1 MKQKNKK
8 QASAN
13 ANGPNVSKANK
24 MRSVLICVIVAAVGI
39 SVVLYLAFNDKFKD
53 TSYKTQYQISESD
66 VSMPT
71 AKAGETEVSTGA
83 YGNEFVVNKD
93 GLYKRSDV
101 GAGFEKVS
109 QQKIVPLVGTWV
121 SNDTGIVY
129 KFGNDE
135 TFSIYVPYENDAGKY
150 DFMEYSG
157 KINVREKYTDS
168 FLKFKFNDM
177 NALFKYMGIDGN
189 SFVKENLY
197 YIELKYDKIV
207 NSATGQEIP
216 FDASNSSEEQADG
229 ATFDGLMYTFW
240 VQDSNSYKMKVA
252 SADSDEVYTFVRK

>member
-1 MKQKNKK
+1 MKQKSKK
-8 QASAN
+8 QSLN
-13 ANGPNVSKANK
+13 NGPNNNHKNGK
-24 MRSVLICVIVAAVGI
+24 QPVLVCVLTAVIGVTAI
-39 SVVLYLAFNDKFKD
+39 LGLVFSDKLED
-53 TSYKTQYQISESD
+53 PDYKTQYQTSESD

-71 AKAGETEVSTGA
+71 AKAGETEVSTDA
-83 YGNEFVVNKD
+83 YGNEFVVNQD

-109 QQKIVPLVGTWV
+109 QQKVVPLVGTWV
-121 SNDTGIVY
+121 SDDTGIVY

-157 KINVREKYTDS
+157 KVNVREKYTDS

-216 FDASNSSEEQADG
+216 FDASNSSEEEADG

-252 SADSDEVYTFVRK
+252 SATGDNVQTFVRK

>member
-1 MKQKNKK
+1 MKQKSKK
-8 QASAN
+8 QSLN
-13 ANGPNVSKANK
+13 NGPNNNHKNGK
-24 MRSVLICVIVAAVGI
+24 QPVLVCVLTAVIGVTAI
-39 SVVLYLAFNDKFKD
+39 LGLVFSDKFED
-53 TSYKTQYQISESD
+53 PDYKTQYQTSESD

-71 AKAGETEVSTGA
+71 AKAGETEVSTDA
-83 YGNEFVVNKD
+83 YGNEFVVNQD

-109 QQKIVPLVGTWV
+109 QQKVVPLVGTWV
-121 SNDTGIVY
+121 SDDTGIVY

-157 KINVREKYTDS
+157 KVNVREKYTDS

-177 NALFKYMGIDGN
+177 NALFKYLGIDGN

-216 FDASNSSEEQADG
+216 FDASNSSEEEADG

-252 SADSDEVYTFVRK
+252 SATGDNVQTFVRK

>member
-1 MKQKNKK
+1 MKQKSKK
-8 QASAN
+8 QSLN
-13 ANGPNVSKANK
+13 NGPNNNHKNGK
-24 MRSVLICVIVAAVGI
+24 QPVLVCVLTAVIGVTAI
-39 SVVLYLAFNDKFKD
+39 LGLVFSDKFED
-53 TSYKTQYQISESD
+53 PDYKTQYQTSESD

-71 AKAGETEVSTGA
+71 AKTGETEVSTDA
-83 YGNEFVVNKD
+83 YGNEFVVNQD
-93 GLYKRSDV
+93 GLYKKSDV

-109 QQKIVPLVGTWV
+109 QQKVVPLVGTWV
-121 SNDTGIVY
+121 SDDTGIVY

-157 KINVREKYTDS
+157 KVNVREKYTDS

-216 FDASNSSEEQADG
+216 FDASNSSEEEADG

-252 SADSDEVYTFVRK
+252 SATGDNVQTFVRK

>member
-1 MKQKNKK
+1 MKQKSKK
-8 QASAN
+8 QSLN
-13 ANGPNVSKANK
+13 NGPNNNHKNGK
-24 MRSVLICVIVAAVGI
+24 QPVLVCVLTAVIGVTAI
-39 SVVLYLAFNDKFKD
+39 LGLVFSDKFED
-53 TSYKTQYQISESD
+53 PDYKTQYQTSESD

-71 AKAGETEVSTGA
+71 AKAGETEVSTDA
-83 YGNEFVVNKD
+83 YGNEFVVNQD

-109 QQKIVPLVGTWV
+109 QQKVVPLVGTWV
-121 SNDTGIVY
+121 SDDTGIVY

-157 KINVREKYTDS
+157 KVNVREKYTDS

-197 YIELKYDKIV
+197 YVELKYDKIV

-216 FDASNSSEEQADG
+216 FDASNSSEEEADG

-240 VQDSNSYKMKVA
+240 VQNSNSYKMKVA
-252 SADSDEVYTFVRK
+252 SATGDNVQTFVRK

>member
-1 MKQKNKK
+1 MKQKSKK
-8 QASAN
+8 QSLN
-13 ANGPNVSKANK
+13 NGPNNNHKNGK
-24 MRSVLICVIVAAVGI
+24 QPVLVCVLTAVIGVTAI
-39 SVVLYLAFNDKFKD
+39 LGLVFSDKFED
-53 TSYKTQYQISESD
+53 PDYKTQYQTSESD

-71 AKAGETEVSTGA
+71 AKAGETEVSTDA
-83 YGNEFVVNKD
+83 YGNEFVVNQD

-101 GAGFEKVS
+101 GVGFEKVS
-109 QQKIVPLVGTWV
+109 QQKVVPLVGTWV
-121 SNDTGIVY
+121 SDDTGIVY

-157 KINVREKYTDS
+157 KVNVREKYTDS

-197 YIELKYDKIV
+197 YVELKYDKIV

-216 FDASNSSEEQADG
+216 FDASNSSEEEADG

-252 SADSDEVYTFVRK
+252 SATGDNVQTFVRK

>member
-1 MKQKNKK
+1 MKQKSKK
-8 QASAN
+8 QSLN
-13 ANGPNVSKANK
+13 NGPNNNHKNGK
-24 MRSVLICVIVAAVGI
+24 QPVLVCVLTAVIGVTALLGLVF
-39 SVVLYLAFNDKFKD
+39 SDKFED
-53 TSYKTQYQISESD
+53 PDYKTQYQTSESD

-71 AKAGETEVSTGA
+71 AKAGETEVSTDA
-83 YGNEFVVNKD
+83 YGNEFVVNQD

-109 QQKIVPLVGTWV
+109 QQKVVPLVGTWV
-121 SNDTGIVY
+121 SDDTGIVY

-157 KINVREKYTDS
+157 KVNVREKYTDS

-216 FDASNSSEEQADG
+216 FDASNSSEEEADG

-252 SADSDEVYTFVRK
+252 SATGDNVQTFVRK

>member
-1 MKQKNKK
+1 MKQKSKK
-8 QASAN
+8 QSLN
-13 ANGPNVSKANK
+13 NGPNNNHKNGK
-24 MRSVLICVIVAAVGI
+24 QPVLVCVLTAVIGVTAI
-39 SVVLYLAFNDKFKD
+39 LGLVFSDKFED
-53 TSYKTQYQISESD
+53 PDYKTQYQTSESD

-71 AKAGETEVSTGA
+71 AKAGETEVSTDA
-83 YGNEFVVNKD
+83 YGNEFVVNQD

-121 SNDTGIVY
+121 RDDTGIVY

-157 KINVREKYTDS
+157 KVNIREKYTDS

-216 FDASNSSEEQADG
+216 FDASNSSEEEADG

-252 SADSDEVYTFVRK
+252 SATGDNVQTFVRK

>member
-1 MKQKNKK
+1 MKQKSKK
-8 QASAN
+8 QSLN
-13 ANGPNVSKANK
+13 NGPNNNHKNGK
-24 MRSVLICVIVAAVGI
+24 QPVLVCVLTAVIGVTAI
-39 SVVLYLAFNDKFKD
+39 LGLVFSDKFED
-53 TSYKTQYQISESD
+53 PDYKTQYQTSESD

-71 AKAGETEVSTGA
+71 AKAGETEVSTDA
-83 YGNEFVVNKD
+83 YGNEFVVNQD

-109 QQKIVPLVGTWV
+109 QQKVVPLVGTWV
-121 SNDTGIVY
+121 SDDTGIVY

-135 TFSIYVPYENDAGKY
+135 TFSIYIPYENDACKY

-157 KINVREKYTDS
+157 KVNVREKYTDS

-216 FDASNSSEEQADG
+216 FDASNSSEEEADG

-252 SADSDEVYTFVRK
+252 SATGDNVQTFVRK

>member
-1 MKQKNKK
+1 MKQKSKK
-8 QASAN
+8 QSLN
-13 ANGPNVSKANK
+13 NGPNNNHKNGK
-24 MRSVLICVIVAAVGI
+24 QPVLVCVLTAVIGVTAI
-39 SVVLYLAFNDKFKD
+39 LGLVFSDKFED
-53 TSYKTQYQISESD
+53 PDYKTQYQTSESD

-71 AKAGETEVSTGA
+71 AKAGETEVSTDA
-83 YGNEFVVNKD
+83 YGNEFVVNQD

-121 SNDTGIVY
+121 SDDTGIVY

-157 KINVREKYTDS
+157 KVNVREKYTDS

-197 YIELKYDKIV
+197 YIELKYDKVV

-216 FDASNSSEEQADG
+216 FDASNSSEEEADG

-252 SADSDEVYTFVRK
+252 SATGDNVQTFVRK

>member
-1 MKQKNKK
+1 MKQQSKK
-8 QASAN
+8 QSLN
-13 ANGPNVSKANK
+13 NGPNNNHKNGK
-24 MRSVLICVIVAAVGI
+24 QPVLVCVLTAVIGVTAI
-39 SVVLYLAFNDKFKD
+39 LGLVFSDKFED
-53 TSYKTQYQISESD
+53 PDYKTQYQTSESD

-71 AKAGETEVSTGA
+71 AKAGETEVSTDA
-83 YGNEFVVNKD
+83 YGNEFVVNQD

-121 SNDTGIVY
+121 SDDTGIVY

-157 KINVREKYTDS
+157 KVNVREKYTDS

-216 FDASNSSEEQADG
+216 FDASNSSEEEADG

-252 SADSDEVYTFVRK
+252 SATGDNVQTFVRK

>member
-1 MKQKNKK
+1 LKQKSKK
-8 QASAN
+8 QSLN
-13 ANGPNVSKANK
+13 NGPNNNHKNGK
-24 MRSVLICVIVAAVGI
+24 QPVLVCVLTAVIGVTAI
-39 SVVLYLAFNDKFKD
+39 LGLVFSDKFED
-53 TSYKTQYQISESD
+53 PDYKTQYQTSESD
-66 VSMPT
+66 VNMPT
-71 AKAGETEVSTGA
+71 AKAGETEVSTDA
-83 YGNEFVVNKD
+83 YGNEFVVNQD

-121 SNDTGIVY
+121 SDDTGIVY

-150 DFMEYSG
+150 DFIEYSG
-157 KINVREKYTDS
+157 KVNVREKYTDS

-197 YIELKYDKIV
+197 YVELKYDKIV

-216 FDASNSSEEQADG
+216 FDASNSSEEEADG

-252 SADSDEVYTFVRK
+252 SATGDNVQTFVRK

>member
-1 MKQKNKK
+1 MKQKSKK
-8 QASAN
+8 QSLN
-13 ANGPNVSKANK
+13 NGPNNNHKNGK
-24 MRSVLICVIVAAVGI
+24 QPVLVCVLTAVIGVTAI
-39 SVVLYLAFNDKFKD
+39 LGLVFSDKFED
-53 TSYKTQYQISESD
+53 PDYKTQYQTSESD

-71 AKAGETEVSTGA
+71 AKAGETEVSTDA
-83 YGNEFVVNKD
+83 YGNEFVVNQD

-109 QQKIVPLVGTWV
+109 QQKVVPLVGTWV
-121 SNDTGIVY
+121 SDDTGIVY

-157 KINVREKYTDS
+157 KVNVREKYTDS

-177 NALFKYMGIDGN
+177 NALFKYMGIDSN

-216 FDASNSSEEQADG
+216 FDASNSSEEEADG

-252 SADSDEVYTFVRK
+252 SATGDNVQTFVRK

>member
-1 MKQKNKK
+1 MKQKSKK
-8 QASAN
+8 QSLN
-13 ANGPNVSKANK
+13 NGPNNNHKNGKQPVLVCVLTAVIGVTAILGLVS
-24 MRSVLICVIVAAVGI
+24 S
-39 SVVLYLAFNDKFKD
+39 DKFED
-53 TSYKTQYQISESD
+53 PDYKTQYQTSESD

-71 AKAGETEVSTGA
+71 AKAGETEMSTDA
-83 YGNEFVVNKD
+83 YGNEFVVNQD

-121 SNDTGIVY
+121 SDDTGIVY

-157 KINVREKYTDS
+157 KVNVREKYTDS

-216 FDASNSSEEQADG
+216 FDASNSFEEEADG

-252 SADSDEVYTFVRK
+252 SATEDNVQTFVRK

>member
-1 MKQKNKK
+1 MKQKSKK
-8 QASAN
+8 QSLN
-13 ANGPNVSKANK
+13 NGPNNNHKNGK
-24 MRSVLICVIVAAVGI
+24 QPVLVCVLTAVIGVTAI
-39 SVVLYLAFNDKFKD
+39 LGLVFSDKFED
-53 TSYKTQYQISESD
+53 PDYKTQYQTSESD

-71 AKAGETEVSTGA
+71 AKAGETEVSTDA
-83 YGNEFVVNKD
+83 YGNEFVVNQD

-101 GAGFEKVS
+101 GAGFEKVP
-109 QQKIVPLVGTWV
+109 QQKVVPLVGTWV
-121 SNDTGIVY
+121 SDDTGIVY

-157 KINVREKYTDS
+157 KVNVREKYTDS

-197 YIELKYDKIV
+197 YVELKYDKIV

-216 FDASNSSEEQADG
+216 FDASNSSEEEADG

-240 VQDSNSYKMKVA
+240 VQDSKSYKMKVA
-252 SADSDEVYTFVRK
+252 SATGDNVQTFVRK

>member
-1 MKQKNKK
+1 MKQKSKK
-8 QASAN
+8 QSLN
-13 ANGPNVSKANK
+13 NGPNNNHKNGK
-24 MRSVLICVIVAAVGI
+24 QPVLVCVLTAVIGVTAI
-39 SVVLYLAFNDKFKD
+39 LGLVFSDKFED
-53 TSYKTQYQISESD
+53 PDYKTQYQTSESD

-71 AKAGETEVSTGA
+71 AKAGETEVSTDA
-83 YGNEFVVNKD
+83 YGNEFVVNQD

-109 QQKIVPLVGTWV
+109 QQKVVPLVGTWV
-121 SNDTGIVY
+121 SDDTGIVY

-157 KINVREKYTDS
+157 KVNVREKYTDS
-168 FLKFKFNDM
+168 VLKFKFNDM

-197 YIELKYDKIV
+197 YVELKYDKIV

-216 FDASNSSEEQADG
+216 FDASNSSEEEADG

-252 SADSDEVYTFVRK
+252 SATGDNVQTFVRK

>member
-1 MKQKNKK
+1 MKQKSKK
-8 QASAN
+8 QSLN
-13 ANGPNVSKANK
+13 NGPNNNHKNRK
-24 MRSVLICVIVAAVGI
+24 QPVLVCVLTAIIGVTAIFGLVF
-39 SVVLYLAFNDKFKD
+39 SDKFED
-53 TSYKTQYQISESD
+53 PDYKTQYQTSESD

-71 AKAGETEVSTGA
+71 AKAGETEVSTDA
-83 YGNEFVVNKD
+83 YGNEFVVNQD

-109 QQKIVPLVGTWV
+109 QQKVVPLVGTWV
-121 SNDTGIVY
+121 SDDTGIVY

-157 KINVREKYTDS
+157 KVNVREKYTDS

-216 FDASNSSEEQADG
+216 FDASNSSEEEADG

-252 SADSDEVYTFVRK
+252 SATGDNVQTFVRK

>member
-1 MKQKNKK
+1 MKQKSKK
-8 QASAN
+8 QSLN
-13 ANGPNVSKANK
+13 NGPNNNQKNGK
-24 MRSVLICVIVAAVGI
+24 QPVLVCVLTAVIGVTAI
-39 SVVLYLAFNDKFKD
+39 LGLVFSDKFED
-53 TSYKTQYQISESD
+53 PDYKTQYQTSESD

-71 AKAGETEVSTGA
+71 AKAGETEVSTDA
-83 YGNEFVVNKD
+83 YGNEFVVNQD

-121 SNDTGIVY
+121 SDDTGIVY

-157 KINVREKYTDS
+157 KVNVREKYTDS

-216 FDASNSSEEQADG
+216 FDASNSSEEEADG

-252 SADSDEVYTFVRK
+252 SATGDNVQTFVRK

>member
-1 MKQKNKK
+1 MKQKSKK
-8 QASAN
+8 QSLN
-13 ANGPNVSKANK
+13 NGPNNNHKNGK
-24 MRSVLICVIVAAVGI
+24 HPVLVCVLTAVIGVTAI
-39 SVVLYLAFNDKFKD
+39 LGLVFSDKFED
-53 TSYKTQYQISESD
+53 PDYKTQYQTSESD

-71 AKAGETEVSTGA
+71 AKAGETEVSTDA
-83 YGNEFVVNKD
+83 YGNEFVVNQD
-93 GLYKRSDV
+93 GLYKKSDV

-109 QQKIVPLVGTWV
+109 QQKVVPLVGTWV
-121 SNDTGIVY
+121 SDDTGIVY

-157 KINVREKYTDS
+157 KVNVREKYTDS

-197 YIELKYDKIV
+197 YVELKYDKIV

-216 FDASNSSEEQADG
+216 FDASNSSEEEADG

-252 SADSDEVYTFVRK
+252 SATGDNVQTFVRK

>member
-1 MKQKNKK
+1 MKQKSKK
-8 QASAN
+8 QSLN
-13 ANGPNVSKANK
+13 NGPNNNHKNGK
-24 MRSVLICVIVAAVGI
+24 QPVLVCVLTAVIGVTAI
-39 SVVLYLAFNDKFKD
+39 LGLVFSDKFED
-53 TSYKTQYQISESD
+53 PDYKTQYQTSESD

-71 AKAGETEVSTGA
+71 AKAGETEVSTDA
-83 YGNEFVVNKD
+83 YGNEFVVNQD

-109 QQKIVPLVGTWV
+109 QQKVVPLVGTWV
-121 SNDTGIVY
+121 SDDTGIVY

-157 KINVREKYTDS
+157 KVNVREKYTDS

-197 YIELKYDKIV
+197 CVELKYDKIV

-216 FDASNSSEEQADG
+216 FDASNSSEEEADG

-240 VQDSNSYKMKVA
+240 VQDSKSYKMKVA
-252 SADSDEVYTFVRK
+252 SATGDNVQTFVRK

>member
-1 MKQKNKK
+1 MKQKSKK
-8 QASAN
+8 QSLN
-13 ANGPNVSKANK
+13 NGPNNNHKNGK
-24 MRSVLICVIVAAVGI
+24 QPVLVCVLTAVIGVMAI
-39 SVVLYLAFNDKFKD
+39 LGLVFSDKFED
-53 TSYKTQYQISESD
+53 PDYKTQYQTSESD

-71 AKAGETEVSTGA
+71 AKAGETEVSTDA
-83 YGNEFVVNKD
+83 YGNEFVVNRD

-109 QQKIVPLVGTWV
+109 QQKVVPLVGTWV
-121 SNDTGIVY
+121 SDDTGIVY

-157 KINVREKYTDS
+157 KVNVREKYTDS

-197 YIELKYDKIV
+197 YVELKYDKIV

-216 FDASNSSEEQADG
+216 FDASNSSEEEADG

-252 SADSDEVYTFVRK
+252 SATGDNVQTFVRK

>member
-1 MKQKNKK
+1 MKQKSKK
-8 QASAN
+8 QSLN
-13 ANGPNVSKANK
+13 NGPNNNHKNGK
-24 MRSVLICVIVAAVGI
+24 QPVLVCVLTAVIGVTAI
-39 SVVLYLAFNDKFKD
+39 LGLVFSDKFED
-53 TSYKTQYQISESD
+53 PDYKTQYQTSESD

-71 AKAGETEVSTGA
+71 AKAGETEVSTDA
-83 YGNEFVVNKD
+83 YGNEFVVNQD

-109 QQKIVPLVGTWV
+109 QQKVVPLVGTWV
-121 SNDTGIVY
+121 SDDTGIAY

-157 KINVREKYTDS
+157 KVNVREKYTDS

-197 YIELKYDKIV
+197 YVELKYDKIV

-216 FDASNSSEEQADG
+216 FDASNSSEEEADG

-252 SADSDEVYTFVRK
+252 SATGDNVQTFVRK

>member
-1 MKQKNKK
+1 MKQKSKK
-8 QASAN
+8 QSLN
-13 ANGPNVSKANK
+13 NGLNNNHKNGKQP
-24 MRSVLICVIVAAVGI
+24 VLVCVLTAVIGVTAI
-39 SVVLYLAFNDKFKD
+39 LGLVFSDKFED
-53 TSYKTQYQISESD
+53 PDYKTQYQTSESD

-71 AKAGETEVSTGA
+71 AKAGETEVSTDA
-83 YGNEFVVNKD
+83 YGNEFVVTQD

-109 QQKIVPLVGTWV
+109 QQKVVPLVGTWV
-121 SNDTGIVY
+121 SDDTGIVY

-157 KINVREKYTDS
+157 KVNVREKYTDS

-216 FDASNSSEEQADG
+216 FDASNSSEEEADG

-252 SADSDEVYTFVRK
+252 SATGDNVQTFVRK

>member
-1 MKQKNKK
+1 MKQKSKK
-8 QASAN
+8 QSLN
-13 ANGPNVSKANK
+13 NGPNNNHKNGK
-24 MRSVLICVIVAAVGI
+24 QPVLVCVLTAVIGVTAI
-39 SVVLYLAFNDKFKD
+39 LGLVFSDKFED
-53 TSYKTQYQISESD
+53 PDYKTQYQTSESD

-71 AKAGETEVSTGA
+71 AKTGETEVSTDA
-83 YGNEFVVNKD
+83 YGNEFVVNQD

-109 QQKIVPLVGTWV
+109 QQKVVPLVGTWV
-121 SNDTGIVY
+121 SDDTGIVY

-157 KINVREKYTDS
+157 KVNVREKYTDS

-216 FDASNSSEEQADG
+216 FDASNSSEEEADG
-229 ATFDGLMYTFW
+229 ATFDGLVYTFW

-252 SADSDEVYTFVRK
+252 SATGDNVQTFVRK

>member
-1 MKQKNKK
+1 MKQKSKK
-8 QASAN
+8 QSLN
-13 ANGPNVSKANK
+13 NGPNNNPKNGK
-24 MRSVLICVIVAAVGI
+24 QPVLVCVLTAVIGVTAI
-39 SVVLYLAFNDKFKD
+39 LGLVFSDKFED
-53 TSYKTQYQISESD
+53 PDYKTQYQTSESD

-71 AKAGETEVSTGA
+71 AKAGETEVSTDA
-83 YGNEFVVNKD
+83 YGNEFVVNQD

-121 SNDTGIVY
+121 SDDTGIVY

-157 KINVREKYTDS
+157 KVNVREKYTDS

-216 FDASNSSEEQADG
+216 FDASNSSEEEADG

-252 SADSDEVYTFVRK
+252 SATGDNVQTFVRK

>member
-1 MKQKNKK
+1 MKQKSKK
-8 QASAN
+8 QSLN
-13 ANGPNVSKANK
+13 NGPNNNHKNGK
-24 MRSVLICVIVAAVGI
+24 QPVLVCVLTAVIGVTAI
-39 SVVLYLAFNDKFKD
+39 LGLVFSDKFED
-53 TSYKTQYQISESD
+53 PDYKTQYQTSESD

-71 AKAGETEVSTGA
+71 AKAGETEVSTDA
-83 YGNEFVVNKD
+83 YGNEFVVNQD

-109 QQKIVPLVGTWV
+109 QQKVVPLVGTWV
-121 SNDTGIVY
+121 SDDTGIVY

-157 KINVREKYTDS
+157 KVNVREKYTDS

-216 FDASNSSEEQADG
+216 FDASNSSEEEADG
-229 ATFDGLMYTFW
+229 AAFDGLMYTFW

-252 SADSDEVYTFVRK
+252 SATGDNVQTFVRK

>member
-1 MKQKNKK
+1 MKQKSKK
-8 QASAN
+8 QSLN
-13 ANGPNVSKANK
+13 NGPNNNHKNGK
-24 MRSVLICVIVAAVGI
+24 QPVLVCVLTAIIGVTAILGLVF
-39 SVVLYLAFNDKFKD
+39 SDKFED
-53 TSYKTQYQISESD
+53 PDYKTQYQTSESD

-71 AKAGETEVSTGA
+71 AKAGETEVSTDA
-83 YGNEFVVNKD
+83 YGNEFVVNQD

-109 QQKIVPLVGTWV
+109 QQKVVPLVGTWV
-121 SNDTGIVY
+121 SDDTGIVY

-157 KINVREKYTDS
+157 KVNVREKYTDS

-216 FDASNSSEEQADG
+216 FDASNSSEEEADG

-252 SADSDEVYTFVRK
+252 SATGDNVQTFVRK

>member
-1 MKQKNKK
+1 MKQKSKK
-8 QASAN
+8 QSLN
-13 ANGPNVSKANK
+13 NGPNNNHKNGK
-24 MRSVLICVIVAAVGI
+24 QPVLVCVLTAVIGVTAI
-39 SVVLYLAFNDKFKD
+39 LGLVFSDKFED
-53 TSYKTQYQISESD
+53 PDYKTQYQTSESD

-71 AKAGETEVSTGA
+71 AKAGETEASTDA
-83 YGNEFVVNKD
+83 YGNEFVVNQD

-109 QQKIVPLVGTWV
+109 QQKVVPLVGTWV
-121 SNDTGIVY
+121 SDDTGIVY

-157 KINVREKYTDS
+157 KVNVREKYTDS

-197 YIELKYDKIV
+197 YVELKYDKIV

-216 FDASNSSEEQADG
+216 FDASNSSEEEADG

-252 SADSDEVYTFVRK
+252 SATGDNVQTFVRK

>member
-1 MKQKNKK
+1 MKQKSKK
-8 QASAN
+8 QSLN
-13 ANGPNVSKANK
+13 NGPNNNHKNGK
-24 MRSVLICVIVAAVGI
+24 QPVLVCVLTAVIGVTAI
-39 SVVLYLAFNDKFKD
+39 LGLVFSDKFED
-53 TSYKTQYQISESD
+53 PDYKTQYQTSESD

-71 AKAGETEVSTGA
+71 AKTGETEVSTDA
-83 YGNEFVVNKD
+83 YGNEFVVNQD

-109 QQKIVPLVGTWV
+109 QQKVVPLVGTWV
-121 SNDTGIVY
+121 SDDTGIVY

-157 KINVREKYTDS
+157 KVNVREKYTDS

-207 NSATGQEIP
+207 NSATGQGIP
-216 FDASNSSEEQADG
+216 FDASNSSEEEADG

-252 SADSDEVYTFVRK
+252 SATGDNVQTFVRK

>member
-1 MKQKNKK
+1 LKQKSKK
-8 QASAN
+8 QSLN
-13 ANGPNVSKANK
+13 NGPNNNHKNGK
-24 MRSVLICVIVAAVGI
+24 QPVLVCVLTAVIGVTAI
-39 SVVLYLAFNDKFKD
+39 LGLVFSDKFED
-53 TSYKTQYQISESD
+53 PDYKTQYQTSESD

-71 AKAGETEVSTGA
+71 AKAGETEVSTDA
-83 YGNEFVVNKD
+83 YGNEFVVNQD
-93 GLYKRSDV
+93 GLYKKSDV

-109 QQKIVPLVGTWV
+109 QQKVVPLVGTWV
-121 SNDTGIVY
+121 SDDTGIVY

-157 KINVREKYTDS
+157 KVNVREKYTDS

-216 FDASNSSEEQADG
+216 FDTSNSSEEEADG

-252 SADSDEVYTFVRK
+252 SATGDNVQTFVRK

>member
-1 MKQKNKK
+1 MKQKSKK
-8 QASAN
+8 QSLN
-13 ANGPNVSKANK
+13 NGPNNNHKNGK
-24 MRSVLICVIVAAVGI
+24 QPVLVCVLTAVIGVTAI
-39 SVVLYLAFNDKFKD
+39 LGLVFSDKFED
-53 TSYKTQYQISESD
+53 PDYKTQYQTSESD

-71 AKAGETEVSTGA
+71 AKAGETEVSTDA
-83 YGNEFVVNKD
+83 YGNEFVVNQD

-109 QQKIVPLVGTWV
+109 QQKVVPLVGTWV
-121 SNDTGIVY
+121 SDDTGIAY

-157 KINVREKYTDS
+157 KVNVREKYTDS

-216 FDASNSSEEQADG
+216 FDASNSSEEEADG

-252 SADSDEVYTFVRK
+252 SATGDNVQTFVRK

>member
-1 MKQKNKK
+1 MKQKSKK
-8 QASAN
+8 QSLN
-13 ANGPNVSKANK
+13 NGPNNNHKNGK
-24 MRSVLICVIVAAVGI
+24 QPVLVCVLTAVIGVTAI
-39 SVVLYLAFNDKFKD
+39 LGLVFSDKFED
-53 TSYKTQYQISESD
+53 PDYKTQYQTSESD

-71 AKAGETEVSTGA
+71 AKAGETEVSTDA
-83 YGNEFVVNKD
+83 YGNEFVVNQD

-121 SNDTGIVY
+121 SDDTGIVY

-157 KINVREKYTDS
+157 KVNIREKYTDS

-216 FDASNSSEEQADG
+216 FDASNSSEEEADG

-252 SADSDEVYTFVRK
+252 SATGDNVQTFVRK

>member
-1 MKQKNKK
+1 MKQKSKK
-8 QASAN
+8 QSLN
-13 ANGPNVSKANK
+13 NGPNNNHKNGK
-24 MRSVLICVIVAAVGI
+24 QPVLVCVLTAVIGVTAI
-39 SVVLYLAFNDKFKD
+39 LGLVFSDKFED
-53 TSYKTQYQISESD
+53 PDYKTQYQTSESD

-71 AKAGETEVSTGA
+71 AKAGETEVSTDA
-83 YGNEFVVNKD
+83 YGNEFVVNQD

-109 QQKIVPLVGTWV
+109 QQKVVPLVGTWV
-121 SNDTGIVY
+121 SDDTGIVY

-157 KINVREKYTDS
+157 KVNVREKYTDS

-216 FDASNSSEEQADG
+216 FDASNSSEEEADG

-240 VQDSNSYKMKVA
+240 VQDSNSYKMKVT
-252 SADSDEVYTFVRK
+252 SATGDNVQTFVRK

>member
-1 MKQKNKK
+1 MKQKSKK
-8 QASAN
+8 QSLN
-13 ANGPNVSKANK
+13 NGPNNNHKNGK
-24 MRSVLICVIVAAVGI
+24 QPVLVCVLTAVIGVTAI
-39 SVVLYLAFNDKFKD
+39 LGLVFSDKFED
-53 TSYKTQYQISESD
+53 PDYKTQYQTSESD

-71 AKAGETEVSTGA
+71 AKTGETEVSTDA
-83 YGNEFVVNKD
+83 YGNEFVVNQD

-109 QQKIVPLVGTWV
+109 QQKVVPLVGTWV
-121 SNDTGIVY
+121 SDDTGIVY

-157 KINVREKYTDS
+157 KVNVREKYTDS

-197 YIELKYDKIV
+197 YVELKYDKIV

-216 FDASNSSEEQADG
+216 FDASNSSEEEADG

-252 SADSDEVYTFVRK
+252 SATGDNVQTFVRK

>member
-1 MKQKNKK
+1 MKQKSKK
-8 QASAN
+8 QSLN
-13 ANGPNVSKANK
+13 NGPNNNHKNGK
-24 MRSVLICVIVAAVGI
+24 QPVLVCVLTAVIGVTAI
-39 SVVLYLAFNDKFKD
+39 LGLVFSDKFED
-53 TSYKTQYQISESD
+53 PDYKTQYQTSESD

-71 AKAGETEVSTGA
+71 AKAGETEVSTDA
-83 YGNEFVVNKD
+83 YGNEFVVNQD

-109 QQKIVPLVGTWV
+109 QQKVVPLVGTWV
-121 SNDTGIVY
+121 SDDTGIVY

-157 KINVREKYTDS
+157 KVNVREKYTDS

-197 YIELKYDKIV
+197 YVELKYDKTV

-216 FDASNSSEEQADG
+216 FDASNSSEEEADG

-252 SADSDEVYTFVRK
+252 SATGDNVQTFVRK

>member
-1 MKQKNKK
+1 MKQKSKK
-8 QASAN
+8 QSLN
-13 ANGPNVSKANK
+13 NGPNNNHKNGK
-24 MRSVLICVIVAAVGI
+24 QPVLVCVLTAVIGVTAI
-39 SVVLYLAFNDKFKD
+39 LGLVFSDKFED
-53 TSYKTQYQISESD
+53 PDYKTQYQTSESD

-71 AKAGETEVSTGA
+71 AKAGETEVSTDA
-83 YGNEFVVNKD
+83 YGNEFVVNQD

-109 QQKIVPLVGTWV
+109 QQKVVPLVGTWV
-121 SNDTGIVY
+121 SDDTGIVY

-157 KINVREKYTDS
+157 KVNVREKYTDS

-216 FDASNSSEEQADG
+216 FDASNFSEEEADG

-252 SADSDEVYTFVRK
+252 SATGDNVQTFVRK

>member
-1 MKQKNKK
+1 LKQKSKK
-8 QASAN
+8 QSLN
-13 ANGPNVSKANK
+13 NGPNNNHKNGK
-24 MRSVLICVIVAAVGI
+24 QPVLVCVLTAVIGVTAI
-39 SVVLYLAFNDKFKD
+39 LGLVFSDKFED
-53 TSYKTQYQISESD
+53 PDYKTQYQTSESN

-71 AKAGETEVSTGA
+71 AKTGETEVSTDA
-83 YGNEFVVNKD
+83 YGNEFVVNQD

-109 QQKIVPLVGTWV
+109 QQKVVPLVGTWV
-121 SNDTGIVY
+121 SDDTGIVY

-157 KINVREKYTDS
+157 KVNVREKYTDS

-197 YIELKYDKIV
+197 YVELKYDKIV

-216 FDASNSSEEQADG
+216 FDASNSSEEEADG

-252 SADSDEVYTFVRK
+252 SATGDNVQTFVRK

>member
-1 MKQKNKK
+1 MKQKSKK
-8 QASAN
+8 QSLN
-13 ANGPNVSKANK
+13 NGPNNNHKNGK
-24 MRSVLICVIVAAVGI
+24 QPVLVCVLTAVIGVTAI
-39 SVVLYLAFNDKFKD
+39 LGLVFSDKFED
-53 TSYKTQYQISESD
+53 PNYKTQYQTSESD

-71 AKAGETEVSTGA
+71 AKAGETEVSTDA
-83 YGNEFVVNKD
+83 YGNEFVVNQD
-93 GLYKRSDV
+93 GLYKKSDV

-109 QQKIVPLVGTWV
+109 QQKVVPLVGTWV
-121 SNDTGIVY
+121 SDDTGIVY

-157 KINVREKYTDS
+157 KVNVREKYTDS

-197 YIELKYDKIV
+197 YVELKYDKIV

-216 FDASNSSEEQADG
+216 FDASNSSEEEADG

-252 SADSDEVYTFVRK
+252 SATGDNVQTFVRK

>member
-1 MKQKNKK
+1 MKQKSKK
-8 QASAN
+8 QSLN
-13 ANGPNVSKANK
+13 NGPNNNHKNGK
-24 MRSVLICVIVAAVGI
+24 QPVLVCVLTAVIGVTAI
-39 SVVLYLAFNDKFKD
+39 LGLVFSDKFED
-53 TSYKTQYQISESD
+53 PDYKTQYQTSESD

-71 AKAGETEVSTGA
+71 AKAGETEVSTDA
-83 YGNEFVVNKD
+83 YGNEFVVNQD

-109 QQKIVPLVGTWV
+109 QQKVVPLVGTWV
-121 SNDTGIVY
+121 SDDTGIVY

-157 KINVREKYTDS
+157 KVNVREKYTDS

-216 FDASNSSEEQADG
+216 FDASNSSEEEADG

-252 SADSDEVYTFVRK
+252 SATGNNVQTFVRK

>member
-1 MKQKNKK
+1 MKQKSKK
-8 QASAN
+8 QSLN
-13 ANGPNVSKANK
+13 NGPNNNHKNGK
-24 MRSVLICVIVAAVGI
+24 QPVLVCVLTAVIGVTAI
-39 SVVLYLAFNDKFKD
+39 LGLVFSDKFED
-53 TSYKTQYQISESD
+53 PDYKTQYQTSESD

-71 AKAGETEVSTGA
+71 AKAGETEVSTDA
-83 YGNEFVVNKD
+83 YGNEFVVNQD

-109 QQKIVPLVGTWV
+109 QQKVVPLVGTWV
-121 SNDTGIVY
+121 SDDTGIVY

-157 KINVREKYTDS
+157 KVNVREKYTDS

-189 SFVKENLY
+189 SFVKDNLY
-197 YIELKYDKIV
+197 YVELKYDKIV

-216 FDASNSSEEQADG
+216 FDASNSSEEEADG

-252 SADSDEVYTFVRK
+252 SATGDNVQTFVRK

>member
-1 MKQKNKK
+1 MKQKSKK
-8 QASAN
+8 QSLN
-13 ANGPNVSKANK
+13 NGPNNNHKNGK
-24 MRSVLICVIVAAVGI
+24 QPVLVCVLTAVIGVTAI
-39 SVVLYLAFNDKFKD
+39 LGLVFSDKFED
-53 TSYKTQYQISESD
+53 PDYKTQYQTSESN

-71 AKAGETEVSTGA
+71 AKAGETEVSTDA
-83 YGNEFVVNKD
+83 YGNEFVVNQD

-121 SNDTGIVY
+121 SDDTGIVY

-157 KINVREKYTDS
+157 KVNVREKYTDS

-197 YIELKYDKIV
+197 YVELKYDKIV

-216 FDASNSSEEQADG
+216 FDASNSSEEEADG

-252 SADSDEVYTFVRK
+252 SATGDNVQTFVRK